1 MAEHPVAGVD
11 YPARW
16 RDFLAWFPDD
26 AHCLAYLER
35 LRWGIGF
42 GCPRCG
48 GQSAWQRGDG
58 LRRCSDC
65 CHTTSVTAGTIFHL
79 TRTPLT
85 TWFAAVW
92 YITNQKNGVSA
103 LGLQRV
109 FGIDYSTAWTWLQ
122 KLRRAMVC
130 PGRDQLCGTVE
141 VDETYVGGP
150 EKGVFGRETET
161 KSIVVVAAEENGRG
175 IGRIRLAR
183 VHDVSAGSLIPF
195 VEEVIQPGTKVHTD
209 GWPGYDGLRAKGY
222 RHKVTNIKRSEKLA
236 HELMPRVHRVA
247 ALLKRWIL
255 GTHQGSVSDKHLP
268 YYLDEF
274 TFRFNRRHSKARG
287 MLFYRLLQQAVQTDP
302 APYAAIVGENA
313 P

>member
-1 MAEHPVAGVD
+1 
-11 YPARW
+11 
-16 RDFLAWFPDD
+16 
-26 AHCLAYLER
+26 
-35 LRWGIGF
+35 
-42 GCPRCG
+42 
-48 GQSAWQRGDG
+48 
-58 LRRCSDC
+58 
-65 CHTTSVTAGTIFHL
+65 
-79 TRTPLT
+79 
-85 TWFAAVW
+85 VW

-109 FGIDYSTAWTWLQ
+109 LGMDYSTAWTWLQ
-122 KLRRAMVC
+122 KLRRAMVR

-150 EKGVFGRETET
+150 EKGVAGRETET
-161 KSIVVVAAEENGRG
+161 KSIVVIAAEENGRG

-183 VHDVSAGSLIPF
+183 VHDVSAASLIPF
-195 VEEVIQPGTKVHTD
+195 VEEVIQPGVKVHTD
-209 GWPGYDGLRAKGY
+209 GWRGYDGLRAHGY

-302 APYAAIVGENA
+302 APYAAIVDENA

>member
-16 RDFLAWFPDD
+16 QDFLAWFPDD

-35 LRWGIGF
+35 LRWGSGF
-42 GCPRCG
+42 ACPRCG
-48 GQSAWQRGDG
+48 GQAAWQRGDG

-65 CHTTSVTAGTIFHL
+65 RHTTSVTAGTVFHL
-79 TRTPLT
+79 TRTPLM

-92 YITNQKNGVSA
+92 YVTNQKNGVSA
-103 LGLQRV
+103 LGLQRIL
-109 FGIDYSTAWTWLQ
+109 GIDYRTAWTWLH
-122 KLRRAMVC
+122 KLRRAMIR
-130 PGRDQLCGTVE
+130 PGRDQLSGTVE
-141 VDETYVGGP
+141 VDETYIGGP
-150 EKGVFGRETET
+150 EQGVSGRETET

-175 IGRIRLAR
+175 IGRIRLGK
-183 VHDVSAGSLIPF
+183 VPDVSAASLIPF
-195 VEEVIQPGTKVHTD
+195 VEKVIRPGVRVHTD
-209 GWPGYDGLRAKGY
+209 GWHGYDGLRETGY
-222 RHKVTNIKRSEKLA
+222 RHKVTKLNRSNKLA

-255 GTHQGSVSDKHLP
+255 GTHQGSVSDKHLA

-287 MLFYRLLQQAVQTDP
+287 MLFYRLLQQAVHADP
-302 APYAAIVGENA
+302 APYASIVAGK
-313 P
+313 PP